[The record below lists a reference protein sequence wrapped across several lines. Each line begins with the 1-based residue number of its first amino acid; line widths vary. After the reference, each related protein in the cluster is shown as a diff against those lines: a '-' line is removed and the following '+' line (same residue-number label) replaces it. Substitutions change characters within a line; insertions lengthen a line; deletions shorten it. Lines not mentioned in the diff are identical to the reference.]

1 MGKIEIS
8 VKGAYQVVKNFADDK
23 MYIAGQSLDIK
34 DKKLASELSLKGLI
48 EEKQVEVKAPV
59 KKRTNR
65 KSK

>member
-8 VKGAYQVVKNFADDK
+8 VKGAYQVVKNFADDQ
-23 MYIAGQSLDIK
+23 MYIAGQSIDIK
-34 DKKLASELSLKGLI
+34 DNKLASELSLKGLI